1 MKNSG
6 WKRSARKKIFWLIM
20 PINGVILVVLGLLWV
35 FSSREYIT
43 DNVLTS
49 HRLALAAM
57 RQTSDVILEDFD
69 QTIDTITQDEDVIN
83 LAATPDLKDYSRN
96 RRVILLLNSMAE
108 QGYKTGI
115 YIYIPWIES
124 VFSSDMNIYSIS
136 ESGMESVINDY
147 RQQRRQL
154 NAYGNGLYE
163 KSRIMLAEGGK
174 TYVIRDFPRYDSVMY
189 TVAVEID
196 LGTMLEDMIS
206 KAVSENE
213 TVLIADS
220 RGIVLMSSDPLQV
233 GEAYELKSLEQGLEQ
248 QYVRTGK
255 GELFVEKS
263 TYSGLFFIIQSSNS
277 MESWYQRTMTT
288 SFILLLFMAALQFVC
303 AGMAATMVFRPIEKL
318 VNMVLNSR
326 SSSISELE
334 ENGMQLGYLNAVSK
348 QLIEHQSTTGKAVA
362 MLSQML
368 ISRLVLAAYANEEM
382 QEGELEEIKG
392 FLGIAGKIPK
402 KYGLLLVRITGGDT
416 TFLSREQD
424 GVLLELSIRSIVEN
438 ELSGRDFDFYYV
450 NADKNTS
457 LVIFAETAQENS
469 RDDVDEAAR
478 SIRESLDEAF
488 TGKIILIY
496 ERAGYSVEELGPAVN
511 RLRIAASSQEHGT
524 GDKREDSDNH
534 QEQSGKLM
542 ENLQGMQNRIYT
554 ALFSTLNKR
563 DTSVVRAL
571 LADINRSSQMA
582 KTEVRMAMYIFAQA
596 MEDYAAKEKPGEK
609 AGALLTKESK
619 KLESML
625 DEGCKIQ
632 AVLCRAELAAD
643 TAVRLI
649 TVEAVSAQSRT
660 MAAALEYIDSHY
672 AQKDFSLSSA
682 AESIG
687 CSSGHLSRRFK
698 ERMGQGFVNY
708 VNRYKIERAKYLLL
722 DTDLPVSEISEQ
734 VGFTTQQ
741 HFMRTFKLISDFT
754 PGSFR
759 LNFKQ

>member
-35 FSSREYIT
+35 FSSRDYIT
-43 DNVLTS
+43 ANVLTS

-115 YIYIPWIES
+115 SIYIPWIES
-124 VFSSDMNIYSIS
+124 VFSSDMNIYPIS
-136 ESGMESVINDY
+136 DSGMESVVNDY
-147 RQQRRQL
+147 RQERRML

-196 LGTMLEDMIS
+196 LRTMMEDMIS

-220 RGIVLMSSDPLQV
+220 RGIVLMSSDHAKV
-233 GEAYELKSLEQGLEQ
+233 GEEYDLKTLERGLEE
-248 QYVRTGK
+248 QYVQTSK

-263 TYSGLFFIIQSSNS
+263 TYSGLFFIIQSSDS

-303 AGMAATMVFRPIEKL
+303 AGMAATLVFRPIEKL

-348 QLIEHQSTTGKAVA
+348 QLIEHQSTTGKAVS

-382 QEGELEEIKG
+382 QDGELEEIKG
-392 FLGIAGKIPK
+392 FLGIAGKTPK

-450 NADKNTS
+450 NADKDTS
-457 LVIFAETAQENS
+457 LVIFAETSQADS
-469 RDDVDEAAR
+469 GDDVDEAAR

-496 ERAGYSVEELGPAVN
+496 ERTDYSVEELGPAVK
-511 RLRIAASSQEHGT
+511 RLKIAASSQEHGM
-524 GDKREDSDNH
+524 GEKREGFEN
-534 QEQSGKLM
+534 QEQSNKLM

-609 AGALLTKESK
+609 AGALLVREGK

-649 TVEAVSAQSRT
+649 TVEAVSGQSRT
-660 MAAALEYIDSHY
+660 MSAALEYIDTHY
-672 AQKDFSLSSA
+672 AQKDFSLSST

-698 ERMGQGFVNY
+698 ESMGQGFVNY

-722 DTDLPVSEISEQ
+722 DTELPVSEISEQ

-741 HFMRTFKLISDFT
+741 HFMRTFKLISDYT